1 MAAATLDDVFRAL
14 ADPTR
19 RRVLDLLRRGTRSV
33 TELQADFK
41 ISQPAL
47 SRHLKVLRDAG
58 LVVFERAGRLNV
70 YALNAEPLEAVSDWT
85 RHYEDFWLA
94 NFKALGEVLK
104 EE

>member
-1 MAAATLDDVFRAL
+1 MTATALDDIFQAL

-19 RRVLDLLRRGTRSV
+19 RRVLELLRGGVRSV

-58 LVVFERAGRLNV
+58 LVVFQRAGRLNV
-70 YALNAEPLEAVSDWT
+70 YALNAEPLEAASDWM
-85 RHYEDFWLA
+85 RHYEEFWLA
-94 NFKALGEVLK
+94 NFKALGDVLK
-104 EE
+104 EG